1 VSTHRAQQIVDAV
14 VATLQNDTSLG
25 WHVYRERLSSLDAS
39 ALELPAVSVTFGA
52 DKPLSPL
59 GATVLLFLD
68 SLLELNVAVMD
79 QKGTETELV
88 ASLMAMR
95 TRVHA
100 DLMLDRTQGLPFVID
115 TRYGGV
121 DPINATGSALTQF
134 SGEIVCHWPVYY
146 RMNIADP
153 ST

>member
-1 VSTHRAQQIVDAV
+1 MSAHRAQQIVDAV
-14 VATLQNDTSLG
+14 VTILGNDTSLG
-25 WHVYRERLSSLDAS
+25 WKVYRERLAS
-39 ALELPAVSVTFGA
+39 VDPASLELPAVSVTFGA
-52 DKPLSPL
+52 DRPPSPL

-68 SLLELNVAVMD
+68 SILELNVAVMD
-79 QKGTETELV
+79 QKGSESDLV

-100 DLMLDRTQGLPFVID
+100 LLMLDRTQGLPFVID
-115 TRYGGV
+115 TRYGGAAA
-121 DPINATGSALTQF
+121 IEATGASQSQF
-134 SGEIVCHWPVYY
+134 AGELACRWPVYY